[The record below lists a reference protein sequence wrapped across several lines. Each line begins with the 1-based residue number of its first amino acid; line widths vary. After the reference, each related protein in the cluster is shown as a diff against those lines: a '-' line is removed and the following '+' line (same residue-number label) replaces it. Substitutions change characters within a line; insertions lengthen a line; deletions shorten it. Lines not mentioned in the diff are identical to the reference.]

1 MSKTSGSVAPKER
14 INIKYVPAT
23 GDQQAEIELPLKL
36 LVTGDFK
43 GQPDPLALE
52 ARPLIGIG
60 KDNFNEVLAKA
71 EVRLGMTVPALLGNA
86 DDDELAVQL
95 RFDSLDDFSPDG
107 VARQVPQMQKL
118 LELRNALV
126 ALKGPMGNV
135 PAFRRRLQA
144 LMADEQGR
152 LQLAGE
158 LAAAQPAERQAQGPA
173 AE

>member
-23 GDQQAEIELPLKL
+23 GDQHSEVELPLKL

-60 KDNFNEVLAKA
+60 KDNFNEVLGKA
-71 EVRLGMTVPALLGNA
+71 NVHIAMTVPALLGSA
-86 DDDELAVQL
+86 EDDEIDVQL
-95 RFDSLDDFSPDG
+95 RFHSLDDFSPDG

-152 LQLAGE
+152 LRLTGE
-158 LAAAQPAERQAQGPA
+158 LANALAPNQPAVTG
-173 AE
+173 

>member
-43 GQPDPLALE
+43 GQLDPVALE

-60 KDNFNEVLAKA
+60 KDSFDEVLAKA
-71 EVRLGMTVPALLGNA
+71 DVHLAMTVPALLGNT
-86 DDDELAVQL
+86 DGDELSVRL

-135 PAFRRRLQA
+135 PSFRKRLKE
-144 LMADEQGR
+144 LMADEKERGR
-152 LQLAGE
+152 LTAE
-158 LAAAQPAERQAQGPA
+158 LTNALPPGRPTMTE
-173 AE
+173 